1 MRVVALL
8 VVSAAASSVLSDGER
23 SAADA
28 AANPIRRVVNLLT
41 SMQKKVEAEGKKEKE
56 MFDKFMCYCKNAGSS
71 LSAAID
77 AAGTK
82 IPQVASSIKEGES
95 SKTQL
100 EQELKDHQVSRAE
113 AKSAM
118 AKATALREKEAAAF
132 AKESG
137 DAKTN
142 IAAMGKA
149 ITAIESGMSGS
160 FLQSTSAQAVQR
172 VAIDTADMTN
182 YDRRMLLAF
191 LTGKSEDGYAP
202 ASGQIT
208 GILKEMKDT
217 MDKDLAD
224 ITASETASVQTFGEL
239 MAAKTKEV
247 DANTQ
252 AIEEKTVRV
261 GNLGVEIEGMKNDLD
276 DTQQQLLEDKDFLA
290 NMDTNCSEKEKEWE
304 VICAMRSQELIAIA
318 DTIKILNDDDALELF
333 KKTLPAADASLVQ
346 VVSQSAHVV
355 HKALTMVQQVR
366 KDARKDDHAAL
377 DLIALALTGKKV
389 NFDKVIGLVDG
400 LVATLQNEQKDD
412 DHKREYCLKQFDFT
426 DDKKKGLEQNL
437 ADLETTIEDT
447 TEKIATLTDEL
458 KALAEGIV
466 TLDKEVKEST
476 ETRKEEH
483 EEHTELLAGNN
494 AAMDLLG
501 VAKNRLNKF
510 YNPKLYKA
518 PPKRV
523 LTEEERITENMGG
536 ASFVQ
541 IGSHRLHKAD
551 PGPAPEAPKKFEKKS
566 EQSSGVVAMIDMLI
580 ADLDRETQEATVIET
595 ESQKEYEKFMKDA
608 AMKRITDSKA
618 ITDKEGAKADGEVA
632 LEAAKEEKM
641 SKFKELMATEKYIGT
656 LHMECDWL
664 IKNFDLRKEARV
676 GEIDSLKKAKA
687 VLAGADFSLME
698 RTSDVTRSLRG
709 SA

>member
-1 MRVVALL
+1 
-8 VVSAAASSVLSDGER
+8 
-23 SAADA
+23 
-28 AANPIRRVVNLLT
+28 
-41 SMQKKVEAEGKKEKE
+41 
-56 MFDKFMCYCKNAGSS
+56 
-71 LSAAID
+71 
-77 AAGTK
+77 
-82 IPQVASSIKEGES
+82 
-95 SKTQL
+95 
-100 EQELKDHQVSRAE
+100 
-113 AKSAM
+113 
-118 AKATALREKEAAAF
+118 
-132 AKESG
+132 
-137 DAKTN
+137 
-142 IAAMGKA
+142 
-149 ITAIESGMSGS
+149 
-160 FLQSTSAQAVQR
+160 
-172 VAIDTADMTN
+172 
-182 YDRRMLLAF
+182 
-191 LTGKSEDGYAP
+191 
-202 ASGQIT
+202 
-208 GILKEMKDT
+208 
-217 MDKDLAD
+217 
-224 ITASETASVQTFGEL
+224 
-239 MAAKTKEV
+239 
-247 DANTQ
+247 
-252 AIEEKTVRV
+252 
-261 GNLGVEIEGMKNDLD
+261 
-276 DTQQQLLEDKDFLA
+276 
-290 NMDTNCSEKEKEWE
+290 
-304 VICAMRSQELIAIA
+304 VICAMRSQELIAVA

-355 HKALTMVQQVR
+355 RKALTMVQQVR

-389 NFDKVIGLVDG
+389 NFDKVMGLIDG
-400 LVATLQNEQKDD
+400 LVATLQNEQVDD

-476 ETRKEEH
+476 ETRQEEN

-541 IGSHRLHKAD
+541 IESHRLHKAD
-551 PGPAPEAPKKFEKKS
+551 PGPAPEAPKKFEKKG

-580 ADLDRETQEATVIET
+580 ADLDKETQEATVIET
-595 ESQKEYEKFMKDA
+595 ESQKEYEKFMKDG

-632 LEAAKEEKM
+632 LEAAKEEKG
-641 SKFKELMATEKYIGT
+641 SKFKELMATEKYIAS
-656 LHMECDWL
+656 LHLECDWL
-664 IKNFDLRKEARV
+664 IKNFDLRKEARA

-687 VLAGADFSLME
+687 VLAGADFSLMQKA
-698 RTSDVTRSLRG
+698 SQARSLRG